1 MALIRNRKG
10 IWQARITRK
19 GHASISKSF
28 TTKKD
33 AEYWAKHVEVNM
45 QKSGY
50 INFAIPERTTLV
62 EILRVEST

>member
-1 MALIRNRKG
+1 MASTYYKKRPRP
-10 IWQARITRK
+10 
-19 GHASISKSF
+19 ISKSF

-33 AEYWAKHVEVNM
+33 AEHWTKHVEVNI